1 MQRLMT
7 LVNKMANSQDE
18 KVREVARIVAN
29 IISHVLVFFLIAPC
43 PPKSENKNTKI
54 FEWSGKT
61 KPALNWPFHTKEY
74 FGWCCKK
81 TPCITE
87 MKSFLRSGTLGWSW
101 RSCQD
106 PTGTRGQSS
115 LPNFIDALCRL
126 IYFVVSIN
134 HIQSNYQSNIV
145 EVCTRSEVDQIEAY
159 GELRLRN
166 AS

>member
-87 MKSFLRSGTLGWSW
+87 MKSFLRSGILAWSW

-115 LPNFIDALCRL
+115 LPNFIHRWSLLPKGSSKRKIVFCGFCSNRIL
-126 IYFVVSIN
+126 LYFPMC
-134 HIQSNYQSNIV
+134 
-145 EVCTRSEVDQIEAY
+145 VC
-159 GELRLRN
+159 
-166 AS
+166 